1 MEVSKTKGVPDLG
14 IGANM
19 NGYIPFP
26 ANNVW
31 NTEIDKEP
39 VDPNSNNFIA
49 SIGNDAPLH
58 PDFGANWDGG
68 PFGIPYMV
76 VSGTQAKV
84 PMTFGYAD
92 ESDPGPYPFP
102 SNAPIEGG
110 ASSTGDRHVLVI
122 DRDHKELYE
131 TWSSY
136 PSGKGWSCGSGA
148 KFNLTSNALRPAGWT
163 SADAA
168 GLPIFPGLVRYDEVV
183 GLGEIKHALRFT
195 VQHTQK
201 RYVFPARHFASSST
215 NPNYPPMGLRV
226 RLKAS
231 YNVSGFPKHAQVILN
246 CLKKYGMFVA
256 DNGSNWFLS
265 GAPDKR
271 WNDDEMNSLKS
282 VKGSDFEVVKQ
293 P

>member
-1 MEVSKTKGVPDLG
+1 
-14 IGANM
+14 
-19 NGYIPFP
+19 
-26 ANNVW
+26 
-31 NTEIDKEP
+31 
-39 VDPNSNNFIA
+39 
-49 SIGNDAPLH
+49 
-58 PDFGANWDGG
+58 
-68 PFGIPYMV
+68 
-76 VSGTQAKV
+76 
-84 PMTFGYAD
+84 
-92 ESDPGPYPFP
+92 
-102 SNAPIEGG
+102 
-110 ASSTGDRHVLVI
+110 
-122 DRDHKELYE
+122 
-131 TWSSY
+131 
-136 PSGKGWSCGSGA
+136 
-148 KFNLTSNALRPAGWT
+148 
-163 SADAA
+163 
-168 GLPIFPGLVRYDEVV
+168 VRYDEVV